1 MMSKP
6 RLYGRGKNWD
16 TSFTAKSLSAED
28 VADLKVKIPPSQP
41 LPRLKQLREEAG
53 LRLSTDPKFF
63 QQESEAALRHSFN
76 PTPKLDSSAQPITD
90 PSAFI
95 TAPVPDSD
103 DSLPAI
109 GQVRPS
115 RARYVETAYYG
126 IGALLENPRRKDAK
140 SQSERRPTPCKACEF
155 KHEIEE
161 AYFAAFRPKTAQI
174 GSVSVRTSQNL
185 KVKLLPNDGVS
196 AYLGA
201 VSADQSLSSL
211 QLDGDPETIKK
222 IQQ

>member
-6 RLYGRGKNWD
+6 RLYGRGKQWD

-41 LPRLKQLREEAG
+41 LPRLQQLRAAAG

-63 QQESEAALRHSFN
+63 QQESEVLPH
-76 PTPKLDSSAQPITD
+76 PTPKPDPAPLTD

-95 TAPVPDSD
+95 TAPESD
-103 DSLPAI
+103 DSLPVI
-109 GQVRPS
+109 GPVRPS
-115 RARYVETAYYG
+115 RARYVEKAYYG
-126 IGALLENPRRKDAK
+126 TGVLRENARKRDAK

-155 KHEIEE
+155 RHEIEE
-161 AYFAAFRPKTAQI
+161 AYFAALRPKTVQI
-174 GSVSVRTSQNL
+174 GSSVRTSQSL
-185 KVKLLPNDGVS
+185 KAKLLPSDGVS
-196 AYLGA
+196 AYLEA
-201 VSADQSLSSL
+201 VSADQSLSSI
-211 QLDGDPETIKK
+211 QLDGDPETVKK